1 MASLFAKAVSKT
13 VTEAGE
19 AKASSNGQL
28 WIVGDAAGD
37 EVGKAVHELIVLKA
51 SRKTVE
57 AKEGVYK
64 PIVKKEGNRRLI
76 AFVAA
81 NGVLPETP
89 MKIQNGNGEQVG
101 YVLQDRSGQYGV
113 TPEQK
118 LILGELLGEDVAGS
132 LLYTEVSF
140 KFNRDVMAKPGVS
153 EALDKIL
160 QAAIAKLVKSGVL
173 AEEDELV
180 QADVKESFKP
190 GTLSRIGQ
198 LCGSDTEKIGSFLEI
213 GGSSFTRF
221 VLP

>member
-1 MASLFAKAVSKT
+1 MASLFAKAVEKKQIQ
-13 VTEAGE
+13 AGE
-19 AKASSNGQL
+19 AKATNKGQL
-28 WIVGDAAGD
+28 WTVGDPTGD
-37 EVGKAVHELIVLKA
+37 EVGKAVHELILIKA
-51 SRKTVE
+51 QKKALEGREGIQKTVVANF
-57 AKEGVYK
+57 AK
-64 PIVKKEGNRRLI
+64 RRFI
-76 AFVAA
+76 SEIAA

-89 MKIQNGNGEQVG
+89 MKVQNADGEQVT
-101 YVLQDRSGQYGV
+101 YVSQDRSGLYGV
-113 TPEQK
+113 KPEQK
-118 LILGELLGEDVAGS
+118 QMLGELLGEDVAEN

-221 VLP
+221 ILP